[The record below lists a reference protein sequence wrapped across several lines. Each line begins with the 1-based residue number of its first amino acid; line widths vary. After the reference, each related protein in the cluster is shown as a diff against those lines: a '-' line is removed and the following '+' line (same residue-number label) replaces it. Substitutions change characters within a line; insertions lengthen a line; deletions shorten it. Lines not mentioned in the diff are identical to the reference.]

1 MNKKIAVLLLR
12 FFYIKFDKI
21 ANTTGIVII
30 PIIFE
35 TKQILALSEE
45 SRPPASVNKMV
56 FMPTGIA
63 QIITGITNKSS
74 RTPKTYNI
82 NAQTVAK
89 NTRRTK
95 ETIYDNGLLK
105 SSFNENL
112 PKTKPVKSI
121 VTALIQFDAAT
132 NVSLKKPIIVE
143 PTDILSLV

>member
-1 MNKKIAVLLLR
+1 MV
-12 FFYIKFDKI
+12 
-21 ANTTGIVII
+21 TI

-35 TKQILALSEE
+35 TKHIRALSEE

-63 QIITGITNKSS
+63 QIITGIANKSP
-74 RTPKTYNI
+74 RTPKIYNI
-82 NAQTVAK
+82 NAQTIAI
-89 NTRRTK
+89 NARRTK
-95 ETIYDNGLLK
+95 ETTYDNGLLN

-121 VTALIQFDAAT
+121 VTALMQFDAAT

-143 PTDILSLV
+143 PTVMLWLV